1 MGLTKTKIS
10 AGCISLVLGL
20 LLSGASALAE
30 TQWQELDWL
39 ELMPEEDLKLLESM
53 PEIEHEGDGPMSLPD
68 EIMTGR
74 VVPEMDNTPARI
86 PGFIVPLKTVGK
98 SQRIVEFFLV
108 PYYGACIHVPPPPP
122 NQIIHVTYPEGIE
135 LDVLYDPYWVEGN
148 LTISRTEHDIG
159 TASYAINAEDV
170 VPYE

>member
-1 MGLTKTKIS
+1 MRILIHGLPGALAVCLALVFS
-10 AGCISLVLGL
+10 AGV
-20 LLSGASALAE
+20 AAE
-30 TQWQELDWL
+30 TQWRTLDWV
-39 ELMPEEDLKLLESM
+39 ELMPAEDLKLLESM
-53 PEIEHEGDGPMSLPD
+53 PEIQHEGDGPITLPD

-86 PGFIVPLKTVGK
+86 PGFIVPLKTVGD
-98 SQRIVEFFLV
+98 QRIVEFFLV

-135 LDVLYDPYWVEGN
+135 LEVLYEPFWIQGP

-159 TASYAINAEDV
+159 TASYAIQAEAV
-170 VPYE
+170 TPYEE

>member
-1 MGLTKTKIS
+1 MLKTTKLVVRAVLVVLTF
-10 AGCISLVLGL
+10 AGGQAV
-20 LLSGASALAE
+20 AE
-30 TQWQELDWL
+30 TGWRTLDWL
-39 ELMPEEDLKLLESM
+39 ELMPAEDLKLLESM
-53 PEIEHEGDGPMSLPD
+53 PEIAHEGDGPVTLPD

-86 PGFIVPLKTVGK
+86 PGFIVPLKTVGS

-135 LDVLYDPYWVEGN
+135 LEVLYEPFWVEGE
-148 LTISRTEHDIG
+148 LKISRTEHDIG
-159 TASYAINAEDV
+159 TSSYALVAEDV

>member
-1 MGLTKTKIS
+1 MGLTKTKFS
-10 AGCISLVLGL
+10 AGCMGLVLGL

-39 ELMPEEDLKLLESM
+39 ELMPAEDLKLLESM

-86 PGFIVPLKTVGK
+86 PGFIVPLKTVGE

-122 NQIIHVTYPEGIE
+122 NQIIHVTYPDGIE

-159 TASYAINAEDV
+159 TASYAIKAEDV
-170 VPYE
+170 MPYE